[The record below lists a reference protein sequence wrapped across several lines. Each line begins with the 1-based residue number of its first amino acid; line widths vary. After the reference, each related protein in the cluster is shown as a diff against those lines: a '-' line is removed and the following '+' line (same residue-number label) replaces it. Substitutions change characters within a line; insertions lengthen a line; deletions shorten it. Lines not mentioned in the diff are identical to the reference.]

1 MSHMKVVSLGSD
13 RMCGQA
19 DVRRYLIES
28 SLVFF
33 SIRIVQCGIQC
44 APIDIHLNSVRDRMS
59 KSGLIGWPMWL
70 FSTRM

>member
-19 DVRRYLIES
+19 DVRCYLIQS

-33 SIRIVQCGIQC
+33 SISIVQCGIQC
-44 APIDIHLNSVRDRMS
+44 ELIEIHLDFVRV
-59 KSGLIGWPMWL
+59 LVLEIWQII
-70 FSTRM
+70 